1 MCAEFPNSRVGW
13 PGGARWD
20 GPPLRLTSMSGR
32 TSACGLLL
40 LAELLALPTP
50 LPTPQRHL
58 DSPAA
63 PGLPGV
69 CSATNGAAGKHREA
83 FGLQCLVL

>member
-13 PGGARWD
+13 PAGAWWD

-40 LAELLALPTP
+40 LLEELLALPTP

-58 DSPAA
+58 DSPAFA
-63 PGLPGV
+63 QLRTGLRGSTEKPLDFNAS
-69 CSATNGAAGKHREA
+69 CCES
-83 FGLQCLVL
+83 

>member
-32 TSACGLLL
+32 TSASGLLLL
-40 LAELLALPTP
+40 LAELLALPTQ

-58 DSPAA
+58 DSPVFAQ
-63 PGLPGV
+63 LR
-69 CSATNGAAGKHREA
+69 K
-83 FGLQCLVL
+83 GLQGSTEKPSDFNASCRES